1 MTTPPVVQVMGS
13 TVRKAVCSN
22 SDIFG
27 TQSCARHV
35 FALEAKPSITILTEV
50 PAEPAA
56 PSPQQ
61 PSGRRHVAQPMR
73 RNQKGNCDE
82 RVIAHVQEITGKNI
96 ASLGARGGEHDSH
109 HND

>member
-13 TVRKAVCSN
+13 TVRKAVRSN
-22 SDIFG
+22 SDILAR
-27 TQSCARHV
+27 QSYTRHV

-56 PSPQQ
+56 LSAQQ

-82 RVIAHVQEITGKNI
+82 RGIAHVQEITGKNI
-96 ASLGARGGEHDSH
+96 AGLGARGGEHDSH
-109 HND
+109 RHD